1 MGSNA
6 NLENTFWFNEINFT
20 SDIPLYLLYACC
32 NQEIEED
39 EEEKELEEEEEVIII
54 DSSDV
59 DIEEEE
65 DEEEDYETESR
76 GVNLGQIKAVGVEE
90 FDNRVSV

>member
-1 MGSNA
+1 MQTERNM
-6 NLENTFWFNEINFT
+6 FCFNEINFT

-32 NQEIEED
+32 NQEIEEN
-39 EEEKELEEEEEVIII
+39 EEEKESEKDADIALN

-59 DIEEEE
+59 HIEEEE
-65 DEEEDYETESR
+65 DEIMQTESCE
-76 GVNLGQIKAVGVEE
+76 VNLVQETQLIVKD